1 VAYRYLLTV
10 DTEYEPP
17 EVSIEVFE
25 DFATHDR
32 ARKAAAK
39 RERELSKAA
48 LVAKAKAEAEKL
60 AAQEAERQAD
70 ITHLNEMTAS
80 AERLVAEVASL
91 RTPGSMVEHQEA
103 RNVYSSAE
111 RMVHAAAAFARTKGI
126 EEPAILRSL
135 TAKLGPCKVRL
146 GA

>member
-1 VAYRYLLTV
+1 V
-10 DTEYEPP
+10 DYILHI
-17 EVSIEVFE
+17 EVSE
-25 DFATHDR
+25 DGEPTATLEEFHGYAEEQR
-32 ARKAAAK
+32 AKKATLARQRKLARDAEK
-39 RERELSKAA
+39 
-48 LVAKAKAEAEKL
+48 AKAKAEAEKL

-91 RTPGSMVEHQEA
+91 RTPGSMVGYQES
-103 RNVYSSAE
+103 RNAYFGAE
-111 RMVHAAAAFARTKGI
+111 RMLHAAAAFARTKGI